1 MASPFRKKAPTDTRG
16 PAKRQASA
24 ELGQQPVAFIVLKP
38 GAEET
43 PESLVAWC
51 QDAMA
56 VYKVPEVRLL
66 PAMPMT
72 ATGKIKKNE
81 LEPLL

>member
-1 MASPFRKKAPTDTRG
+1 M
-16 PAKRQASA
+16 
-24 ELGQQPVAFIVLKP
+24 AFIVLKP

-72 ATGKIKKNE
+72 TTGKIKKNE